1 MTFKAYLNKEF
12 IEANR
17 ENKLIILFM
26 GFFFFGL
33 ATPPMLK
40 LTPKILEKQYG
51 TDMSSIFKTNAID
64 SVANYLGSNMPQI
77 CVLVLCLTLGGILC
91 NEISKGGVIL
101 PITKGAYKASIVLSK
116 FSFYAVVLFIIS
128 TISVLTNIY
137 YSFLVFDEVF
147 PSIKA
152 VMLCC
157 LLVYLYILFM
167 LSIIFLF
174 SSLLKKSMGVALIS
188 MGINIILTLLST
200 FKYSLN
206 PFALITEA
214 SKLSTELPIKTLVLT
229 AVLTILAFISSI
241 LIFKRRE
248 FEA

>member
-12 IEANR
+12 LEANR

-26 GFFFFGL
+26 GFFFFSI

-40 LTPKILEKQYG
+40 LTPKLLEKQYG
-51 TDMSSIFKTNAID
+51 TDMSSFFKTNAVD

-77 CVLVLCLTLGGILC
+77 CILVLCITLGGILC
-91 NEISKGGVIL
+91 NEISKGTIIL
-101 PITKGAYKASIVLSK
+101 PITKGAYKTSIVIAK

-137 YSFLVFDEVF
+137 YSFLIFDQAF
-147 PSIKA
+147 PSINA
-152 VMLCC
+152 IILCC
-157 LLVYLYILFM
+157 LFVYLYILFM

-174 SSLLKKSMGVALIS
+174 SSLLKKAMGAALIS
-188 MGINIILTLLST
+188 MGFNIILTLLST

-206 PFALITEA
+206 PFMLITEA
-214 SKLSTELPIKTLVLT
+214 SKLSTEFPLKTLLIT
-229 AVLTILAFISSI
+229 AILTIMAFISSV
-241 LIFKRRE
+241 LIFKKRE
-248 FEA
+248 VEA